1 MKRNKMTDAEQ
12 SKLTEAFKEAI
23 GKAFKELPFPLECL
37 DWLSYNPDKHIALY
51 NDIYPTG
58 LKH

>member
-1 MKRNKMTDAEQ
+1 MTDEEQ
-12 SKLTEAFKEAI
+12 ANLSKAFAEAI
-23 GKAFKELPFPLECL
+23 GTAFKELPFPLECL

-58 LKH
+58 LKQ